1 MKWVPAPGTS
11 EDDFQAIEMP
21 RRYRNTAKMVA
32 LTRESWEAAEQSG
45 LINLFLAAGA
55 DGTLQDIRTGREF
68 VNMSSYS
75 YLGLNRHPAVIR
87 GAIDA
92 LREQGVTGLGITPTR
107 MRPGLMGQVQEELS
121 DLFGAQ
127 CLVTVSCTVATAAL
141 LPLISSGH
149 LIDGEPRVTVF
160 DKRSHFC
167 MDYVKPICA
176 DEAPVLVAPHNDVEF
191 LEDVCKRY
199 PRVAYIADGAYSM
212 GGLADL
218 SELLRLQDRYGL
230 FLWFDDSHAI
240 SVQGDRGEGYI
251 RSRVDEV
258 NGLTLITGSLEKGF
272 GCSGG
277 VVMLNRQFDASFIN
291 MFAGPMC
298 WSQTPSVANLGS
310 ILASTRLHASP
321 ELARL
326 QAGLARN
333 IEFFDSEI
341 PNQMAGSRF
350 PVRPLTVGDRDKAIG
365 MSRQLLGHGFYV
377 APVYFPVT
385 SRGRAGLRVMI
396 RADVTRQVMADF
408 TGLLTEVVMPHVI
421 DLRARPLPQPACD
434 VRHADGLVPQDS
446 GVRRGRQPRGP

>member
-1 MKWVPAPGTS
+1 MTGADRAAASDGS
-11 EDDFQAIEMP
+11 NGSNGNAQAMESP

-32 LTRESWEAAEQSG
+32 LSQANWQAAEESG
-45 LINLFLAAGA
+45 LINLFPTASTEGVLRDAHT
-55 DGTLQDIRTGREF
+55 DREF

-75 YLGLNRHPAVIR
+75 YLGLNRHPAVIQ

-107 MRPGLMGQVQEELS
+107 MRPELMGRVQEELS
-121 DLFGAQ
+121 SLFGAQ
-127 CLVTVSCTVATAAL
+127 CLVTVSCTAATASL

-191 LEDVCKRY
+191 LADICKRY

-212 GGLADL
+212 GGVADL
-218 SELLRLQDRYGL
+218 GELLRLQDRHGL

-240 SVQGDRGEGYI
+240 SVQGDNGEGYI
-251 RSRVDEV
+251 RSRIDEV
-258 NGLTLITGSLEKGF
+258 NELTLITGSLEKGF

-277 VVMLNRQFDASFIN
+277 VVMLNRECDTSFIN
-291 MFAGPMC
+291 TFAGPMC

-326 QAGLARN
+326 QAGLAGN
-333 IEFFDSEI
+333 IEFFDGEI
-341 PNQMAGSRF
+341 PNPMAGSRL
-350 PVRPLTVGDRDKAIG
+350 PVRALTIGDRDKAIG
-365 MSRQLLGHGFYV
+365 MSRQLLDHGFYV

-385 SRGRAGLRVMI
+385 SRGRAGLRIMI
-396 RADVTRQVMADF
+396 RADVPRQVMARF
-408 TGLLTEVVMPHVI
+408 TGLLRESVVPHII
-421 DLRARPLPQPACD
+421 D
-434 VRHADGLVPQDS
+434 
-446 GVRRGRQPRGP
+446 